1 MKGTLLNA
9 GTVAGGAVI
18 GLALGQ
24 AIPTGAQSVVM
35 NGLGLATMAIGAKMA
50 LESRNVLILAASIA
64 LGGLIGVLL
73 GIQPGLEAFAN
84 WAQQVTG
91 GGGRFAEAILT
102 TSILYCVGPMTLLG
116 CIQDG
121 MEGQSDLLALKST
134 LDGIG
139 AVFFAATL
147 GPGVL
152 VTALVILV
160 FQGTLTALARPLS
173 PLAKDAD
180 LLAEMTAAGGLMM
193 LAIGLGLADVAEFS
207 AAPYLPA
214 LFVAPGMV
222 VLARRLSKRRD
233 SG

>member
-1 MKGTLLNA
+1 
-9 GTVAGGAVI
+9 
-18 GLALGQ
+18 LGK
-24 AIPTGAQSVVM
+24 AIPTDAQAVVM

-64 LGGLIGVLL
+64 VGGLLGFLL
-73 GIQPGLEAFAN
+73 GIQPALEAFAR
-84 WAQQVTG
+84 WAQQATG

-121 MEGQSDLLALKST
+121 IEGKSDLLALKST

-139 AVFFAATL
+139 AVFFAAAL

-152 VTALVILV
+152 VTALVILL
-160 FQGTLTALARPLS
+160 FQGTLTAFARPLS
-173 PLAKDAD
+173 PLAKDVE
-180 LLAEMTAAGGLMM
+180 LLAEMTAVGGLMM
-193 LAIGLGLADVAEFS
+193 LAIGLGLADVAKLS
-207 AAPYLPA
+207 AAHYLPA
-214 LFVAPGMV
+214 LFVAPGLAA
-222 VLARRLSKRRD
+222 LARGMSKERK